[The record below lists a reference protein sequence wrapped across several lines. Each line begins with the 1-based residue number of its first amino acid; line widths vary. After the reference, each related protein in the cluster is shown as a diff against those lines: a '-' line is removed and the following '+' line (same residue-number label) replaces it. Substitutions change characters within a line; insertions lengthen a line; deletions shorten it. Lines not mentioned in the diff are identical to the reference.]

1 MKSLVK
7 LALAESAEPSR
18 MTGTPLALTPEQ
30 EKARAMPR
38 NTPEEQEARRFALRK
53 ANDNKYRQ
61 RIAEGWEPAK
71 AIQTNRAEYARQ
83 WYEKN
88 REYLINLATIRNRV
102 RRGELK
108 QEAYEAKKQRNI
120 NAAEKKAKIVV
131 KPVAPCAPVALIT
144 PTNIV
149 YYSPAAALVQ
159 LIPNYFVSWD

>member
-1 MKSLVK
+1 
-7 LALAESAEPSR
+7 
-18 MTGTPLALTPEQ
+18 MTGTPVALTAEQ
-30 EKARAMPR
+30 IKARAMPR
-38 NTPEEQEARRFALRK
+38 NTKEEQEARRYALRK

-71 AIQTNRAEYARQ
+71 AVQSNRAAYARQ

-88 REYLINLATIRNRV
+88 REYLIALATVRNRV

-120 NAAEKKAKIVV
+120 DAAERKAKIVV
-131 KPVAPCAPVALIT
+131 KHVAVEPVALLT

-149 YYSPAAALVQ
+149 YYSPAAALVA
-159 LIPNYFVSWD
+159 LVPNYFISWD

>member
-1 MKSLVK
+1 
-7 LALAESAEPSR
+7 
-18 MTGTPLALTPEQ
+18 MTGAPVALTPQ
-30 EKARAMPR
+30 QVVARAMPR
-38 NTPEEQEARRFALRK
+38 NTPEEQEARRRALRK

-71 AIQTNRAEYARQ
+71 AVQSSRAEYARQ

-120 NAAEKKAKIVV
+120 NAAERKAKIVV
-131 KPVAPCAPVALIT
+131 KHVAVEPVALIT
-144 PTNIV
+144 PTAPPV
-149 YYSPAAALVQ
+149 YYSPAAALVP
-159 LIPNYFVSWD
+159 LVPNYFVSWD